1 MRNME
6 IDETVYRSDNNI
18 LYYLLAI
25 IVGVVIAVVLQ
36 TSFILLYKAL
46 VFSWGNWVYVLAT
59 VLILLYLKVKLFSKK
74 EVRYYG
80 S

>member
-6 IDETVYRSDNNI
+6 IDETVYHSDNNI

-25 IVGVVIAVVLQ
+25 IVGVIIAVVLQ
-36 TSFILLYKAL
+36 TSFILLYKAFL
-46 VFSWGNWVYVLAT
+46 FAWGNWVYVLAT

-74 EVRYYG
+74 DVRNYG
-80 S
+80 Y